1 MMHRQGEFEVRISRV
16 CEVIC
21 QGCQGA
27 GERVYGSTATWRGG
41 IGGAAMTL
49 GVCDT
54 CWGSGDS
61 AHPWE
66 NLRKLQED
74 KWKQVYRLA
83 GAYLEHGLGAG
94 IGLFI
99 PVQRELA
106 DHVEAIAKKR
116 KTSYDLRRLCELV
129 AKTLRN
135 LADAGRDW
143 RDSIP
148 EDEVQPNDMPP
159 FPGLARVRVE
169 LEKLGFSRP
178 QDDAEAGYI
187 LGFARGAGGDF
198 QEARR
203 QLQMLHQQV
212 VDMCEFLG
220 VDSKEV
226 PADAWTLRDAI
237 IRKCNE
243 LAAVKKEG

>member
-1 MMHRQGEFEVRISRV
+1 MMHRQGEFEIRISRV
-16 CEVIC
+16 CEVVC

-27 GERVYGSTATWRGG
+27 GDRVYGSTATWRGG

-49 GVCDT
+49 GVCDV

-66 NLRKLQED
+66 NLRKLQKD
-74 KWKQVYRLA
+74 KWEQVCRLA
-83 GAYLEHGLGAG
+83 RAYLEHGLGAG

-116 KTSYDLRRLCELV
+116 KTSYDLRRLCALV

-135 LADAGRDW
+135 LANAGRDW
-143 RDSIP
+143 RESIP
-148 EDEVQPNDMPP
+148 EDEVQPNDMLP

-169 LEKLGFSRP
+169 LDKLGFSNP
-178 QDDAEAGYI
+178 QDDVEAGYI
-187 LGFARGAGGDF
+187 LGYARGSNAHNSAT
-198 QEARR
+198 E
-203 QLQMLHQQV
+203 QLQTLHKQV
-212 VDMCEFLG
+212 ADMCEFLG
-220 VDSKEV
+220 VDPKEV
-226 PADAWTLRDAI
+226 PADTWTLRDAI
-237 IRKCNE
+237 IRKCAE
-243 LAAVKKEG
+243 LADRKSVV